1 MGCCGQRRAAA
12 ATSAPRALA
21 RVNHFSIPIPIVK
34 TPVHEVQRSALRYLG
49 LTPLSLRGPRT
60 GCAYYFA
67 KADDIATVDE
77 HDIDAMLRTQLFV
90 RAED

>member
-12 ATSAPRALA
+12 ATSAPRPSE

-34 TPVHEVQRSALRYLG
+34 TPVHETKKSVLRYLG
-49 LTPLSLRGPRT
+49 LTPLSLRGPST
-60 GCAYYFA
+60 GRAYYFA